1 MLSNQTGSLGVISS
15 IKISVWQ
22 DTRETLIA
30 QHAKIITFSAS
41 AVARVDNLEFLS
53 DVVPRTMT
61 YREYKEKK
69 ARTAKAQ
76 EFQPLPNG
84 QRTLDNLRL
93 LPRRPAEVA
102 DSVKGDDESLT
113 PEDSQETIDDLPPEA
128 HTQSRR
134 TTNGSRH
141 REASNASAQ
150 QNDSSAQQDDSG
162 EDVEMIW
169 DD

>member
-1 MLSNQTGSLGVISS
+1 M
-15 IKISVWQ
+15 
-22 DTRETLIA
+22 
-30 QHAKIITFSAS
+30 TF
-41 AVARVDNLEFLS
+41 
-53 DVVPRTMT
+53 
-61 YREYKEKK
+61 REYKEKK
-69 ARTAKAQ
+69 ARMAKA
-76 EFQPLPNG
+76 EESQPLPNG

-128 HTQSRR
+128 TLSRR

-150 QNDSSAQQDDSG
+150 QNESSAQPDDSG
-162 EDVEMIW
+162 EDVDMSW

>member
-1 MLSNQTGSLGVISS
+1 MLRLSP
-15 IKISVWQ
+15 
-22 DTRETLIA
+22 
-30 QHAKIITFSAS
+30 FSAS

-69 ARTAKAQ
+69 SRTAKA
-76 EFQPLPNG
+76 EECQPLPNG

-93 LPRRPAEVA
+93 LPRRPAEVP
-102 DSVKGDDESLT
+102 DSVKGDDESLN

-134 TTNGSRH
+134 TTNGSSH

-162 EDVEMIW
+162 EDVDMSW

>member
-1 MLSNQTGSLGVISS
+1 MLKLSP
-15 IKISVWQ
+15 
-22 DTRETLIA
+22 
-30 QHAKIITFSAS
+30 FSAS

-69 ARTAKAQ
+69 ARTAKA
-76 EFQPLPNG
+76 EGSQPLPNG

-162 EDVEMIW
+162 EDVDMSW

>member
-1 MLSNQTGSLGVISS
+1 
-15 IKISVWQ
+15 
-22 DTRETLIA
+22 
-30 QHAKIITFSAS
+30 
-41 AVARVDNLEFLS
+41 
-53 DVVPRTMT
+53 MT

-69 ARTAKAQ
+69 ARTAKA
-76 EFQPLPNG
+76 EESQPLPNG

-93 LPRRPAEVA
+93 LPWRPAEVA
-102 DSVKGDDESLT
+102 DSVKGDDESLS

-141 REASNASAQ
+141 REASAQ

-162 EDVEMIW
+162 EDVDMGW
-169 DD
+169 GG

>member
-1 MLSNQTGSLGVISS
+1 MLRSS
-15 IKISVWQ
+15 P
-22 DTRETLIA
+22 
-30 QHAKIITFSAS
+30 SAS

-69 ARTAKAQ
+69 VRRAKA
-76 EFQPLPNG
+76 EESQPLPNG
-84 QRTLDNLRL
+84 QRTLDNHRV

-102 DSVKGDDESLT
+102 DSVKGDDGSLT
-113 PEDSQETIDDLPPEA
+113 PEEDSQETIDDLPQDA
-128 HTQSRR
+128 HARSGR
-134 TTNGSRH
+134 TTNGSSH
-141 REASNASAQ
+141 HEESNASAQ

-162 EDVEMIW
+162 EDVDMTW